1 MIQAPFRS
9 LPRID
14 DRDLL
19 ASRGDVAAAYL
30 RGQVDARSFS
40 DGDRRTVTAAT
51 LPVRRQADAGAS
63 ITTELL
69 FGETFVVYAVDP
81 EGWAWGQADL
91 DGYVG
96 YVPRDG
102 LADGATAPTHRVA
115 ALRAHVFPRPDLKAP
130 PVTALSLGS
139 RVAVR
144 AWEGG
149 YAEVLPGG
157 WVSGIV
163 LGPPAPQV
171 DDPVSVAERFMGVP
185 YLWGGR
191 SSAGLDCSGLVQL
204 AMAECGIPAHRDSHV
219 QEKSLGDPVD
229 CPPPGQ
235 FRRGDLV
242 FLPGHV
248 GMMWDDALLLHANAT
263 AMAVSLDPVELVAAR
278 VEATDGVGITTV
290 RRVSGTGAAG

>member
-1 MIQAPFRS
+1 MIQAPFRG
-9 LPRID
+9 LPHVD
-14 DRDLL
+14 DPDLL

-30 RGQVDARSFS
+30 QGKVDARSFS
-40 DGDRRTVTAAT
+40 NGARRSVIGAT
-51 LPVRRQADAGAS
+51 LPLRRQPDADAS
-63 ITTELL
+63 MTTELL
-69 FGETFVVYAVDP
+69 FGETFVVYALDP

-96 YVPRDG
+96 YVASEG
-102 LADGATAPTHRVA
+102 LADATVIPTHRVA

-130 PVTALSLGS
+130 PVTALSFGS

-144 AWEGG
+144 SWTEG
-149 YAEVLPGG
+149 YAEILPGG
-157 WVSGIV
+157 WVSGV
-163 LGPPAPQV
+163 ALGPPEPQAG
-171 DDPVSVAERFMGVP
+171 DPVSVAERFMGVP

-219 QEKSLGDPVD
+219 QEKSLGNPVD

-248 GMMWDDALLLHANAT
+248 GLMWDDALLLHANAT

-290 RRVSGTGAAG
+290 RRFSGTDAAG

>member
-1 MIQAPFRS
+1 MIQAPFRG
-9 LPRID
+9 LPSVD
-14 DRDLL
+14 DPDLL

-30 RGQVDARSFS
+30 QGQVDAQSFS
-40 DGDRRTVTAAT
+40 DGIRRTVITAT
-51 LPVRRQADAGAS
+51 LPLRRQPDIGAS
-63 ITTELL
+63 MTTELL
-69 FGETFVVYAVDP
+69 FGETFAVYALGP
-81 EGWAWGQADL
+81 QGWAWGQADL

-96 YVPRDG
+96 YVPSEGLTDG
-102 LADGATAPTHRVA
+102 PIVPTHRVA

-144 AWEGG
+144 SWSGS
-149 YAEVLPGG
+149 YAEIMPGW
-157 WVSGIV
+157 WVSGV
-163 LGPPAPQV
+163 ALGPPEPQA
-171 DDPVSVAERFMGVP
+171 DDPVSVAERLMAVP

-219 QEKSLGDPVD
+219 QEKSLGDPVA

-278 VEATDGVGITTV
+278 VEAMDGVGITTV
-290 RRVSGTGAAG
+290 RRFSGTDVAG